1 MKREIAAL
9 AEREHDLVIV
19 GGGIY
24 GAAACWDAAQ
34 RGLRVALVE
43 KGDFG
48 SGTSWN
54 SLKTI
59 HGGLRHLQRLEIGL
73 LRESVRERRA
83 FLRIAPLLVRPLPF
97 LVPTY
102 GHGLHG
108 REAMAAG
115 LLLNDLLAHD
125 RNDGL
130 PEADRIDK
138 GRMLSPAEVRE
149 RVPGLADAGLT
160 GGALWTDAQAV
171 SSERLLLAFLHAAS
185 DAGAALANAVEVTG
199 LTRDGTRVSG
209 VHATDHASG
218 AEITI
223 RSRVVL
229 NAAGP
234 GVVGLLRRAG
244 LERFRVPLL
253 RAWNFVVKRPVVS
266 RVAVGGKSGGRH
278 LFLVPWRDRAIVGTD
293 YEPAESPGDPQ
304 RHQRFLDDVR
314 AAFPWAGVTA
324 EDVAFVHAGLVP
336 GEGGAVGLWLHSLV
350 VDHEAEDGLPGLVS
364 VVGAKYTTARS
375 VAQKAVDLVFQRLGR
390 AVPPCRT
397 AEAVLPKARPL
408 DGLLEQ
414 QVLEAVREEMALTL
428 ADVVLRRTELG
439 ASGPPGQAE
448 VETAAAVMAR
458 ERGWSE
464 GRVAAERAALDQA
477 LRAHAP
483 RLLYN
488 LR

>member
-1 MKREIAAL
+1 MKRDIAGL
-9 AEREHDLVIV
+9 EEREHDLLIV

-24 GAAACWDAAQ
+24 GAVACWDAAQ

-115 LLLNDLLAHD
+115 LLLNDLLASD

-130 PEADRIDK
+130 PEADRIDN

-149 RVPGLADAGLT
+149 RVLGLAEAGLT

-185 DAGAALANAVEVTG
+185 DAGAALANAVEVTE
-199 LTRDGTRVSG
+199 LTRDGARVSG
-209 VHATDHASG
+209 VRATDHASG

-223 RSRVVL
+223 RSRIVL

-234 GVVGLLRRAG
+234 GVTGLLRRAG
-244 LERFRVPLL
+244 LERLRIPLL
-253 RAWNFVVKRPVVS
+253 RAWNFVLKRPVVS
-266 RVAVGGKSGGRH
+266 RVAVGAKSGDRH

-304 RHQRFLDDVR
+304 RQQRFLDDVR
-314 AAFPWAGVTA
+314 EAFPWAGITA
-324 EDVAFVHAGLVP
+324 EDVAFVHAGVVP
-336 GEGGAVGLWLHSLV
+336 GEGGADGLWSHSLV
-350 VDHEAEDGLPGLVS
+350 VDHDAEDGLPGLVS

-375 VAQKAVDLVFQRLGR
+375 VAQKAVELVFRRLGR
-390 AVPPCRT
+390 AAPPCRT
-397 AEAVLPKARPL
+397 AETSLPKAHLLAGP
-408 DGLLEQ
+408 LEQ
-414 QVLEAVREEMALTL
+414 QVREAVREEMALSL

-439 ASGPPGQAE
+439 AAGSPPQAE
-448 VETAAAVMAR
+448 VDTVEAVMTR
-458 ERGWSE
+458 ELGWNGDSLE
-464 GRVAAERAALDQA
+464 AERTGLRDA

-483 RLLYN
+483 LLLYN
-488 LR
+488 LW